1 MIGVA
6 AIGGGSGDVATVCA
20 TGGRAVDRRAA
31 SVDDRPMDARAG
43 RWARVSVGAGALVL
57 LLTVLSAVVHPAR
70 ACGGLSDRYP
80 PIIAFELARDGADLA
95 ALFGGPGACRD
106 RLIAAMDLANVIDLA
121 AFLPAYALF
130 LAAWF
135 RCRRGGA
142 PAAARWGVAIVVGA
156 ALADVLENVCL
167 LALTPGLDPASPW
180 LARLPWVTG
189 VKWLGL
195 GAAAAVAA
203 TIFARGGRWSRVG
216 AALCALAPVATV
228 LATLAPA
235 RFGPVVSLG
244 VAAGWLACLIDAA
257 RRARVTAPA
266 A

>member
-1 MIGVA
+1 
-6 AIGGGSGDVATVCA
+6 
-20 TGGRAVDRRAA
+20 
-31 SVDDRPMDARAG
+31 
-43 RWARVSVGAGALVL
+43 VSVAAGALVL

-80 PIIAFELARDGADLA
+80 PIIAFELARDGRDLT

-156 ALADVLENVCL
+156 ALADVLENV
-167 LALTPGLDPASPW
+167 GHRRQV
-180 LARLPWVTG
+180 ARAG
-189 VKWLGL
+189 RGR
-195 GAAAAVAA
+195 
-203 TIFARGGRWSRVG
+203 RGGRDDLRARRALEPGGRG
-216 AALCALAPVATV
+216 AVRAGAGGHRPGDARARALRP
-228 LATLAPA
+228 
-235 RFGPVVSLG
+235 GG
-244 VAAGWLACLIDAA
+244 VARRGRGLARVPDRRGPPRARHGSGSVARSAVASASAASSVAGAVPAA
-257 RRARVTAPA
+257 RRVRCHAS
-266 A
+266 

>member
-1 MIGVA
+1 
-6 AIGGGSGDVATVCA
+6 
-20 TGGRAVDRRAA
+20 
-31 SVDDRPMDARAG
+31 MDARAR
-43 RWARVSVGAGALVL
+43 RWARVSVGAGAVVL
-57 LLTVLSAVVHPAR
+57 LLAVVSALLPQPR
-70 ACGGLSDRYP
+70 PCGDLPDRYP
-80 PIIAFELARDGADLA
+80 PIIAFELARDGRDLV
-95 ALFGGPGACRD
+95 ALFGPPGACRD
-106 RLIAAMDLANVIDLA
+106 RMVAAMDTANVVDLA

-135 RCRRGGA
+135 ACRRGAA
-142 PAAARWGVAIVVGA
+142 PRAARLGAAIVVGA

-195 GAAAAVAA
+195 GAAATVAA
-203 TIFARGGRWSRVG
+203 AIHARGGRWGRLG
-216 AALCALAPVATV
+216 AALCALAPLATV
-228 LATLAPA
+228 AATIDPPG
-235 RFGPVVSLG
+235 FGPVVSLG
-244 VAAGWLACLIDAA
+244 VAAGWIACLVDAA

>member
-1 MIGVA
+1 
-6 AIGGGSGDVATVCA
+6 
-20 TGGRAVDRRAA
+20 
-31 SVDDRPMDARAG
+31 MDARAR
-43 RWARVSVGAGALVL
+43 RWARVSVGAGAVVL
-57 LLTVLSAVVHPAR
+57 LLTVLSALVQPAR
-70 ACGGLSDRYP
+70 ACGGLSERYP
-80 PIIAFELARDGADLA
+80 PIIAFELARDGRDLA
-95 ALFGGPGACRD
+95 ALFGPPGACRD
-106 RLIAAMDLANVIDLA
+106 RLVAAMDLANVVDLA

-135 RCRRGGA
+135 ACRRGAA
-142 PAAARWGVAIVVGA
+142 PRAARLGGTIVVAA

-167 LALTPGLDPASPW
+167 MALTPELDPASPW

-203 TIFARGGRWSRVG
+203 AIHARGGRWGRIG
-216 AALCALAPVATV
+216 AGLCALAPLATV
-228 LATLAPA
+228 AATIDPP

-244 VAAGWLACLIDAA
+244 VAAGWIACLVDAA

>member
-1 MIGVA
+1 MAKWTAFPHDA
-6 AIGGGSGDVATVCA
+6 ADYSYDT
-20 TGGRAVDRRAA
+20 AA
-31 SVDDRPMDARAG
+31 LKKK
-43 RWARVSVGAGALVL
+43 WARLHAGDAEPLPTDAKVLAAWALFHAGQFQKA
-57 LLTVLSAVVHPAR
+57 TEA
-70 ACGGLSDRYP
+70 GLKAGDAGLVFEASP
-80 PIIAFELARDGADLA
+80 LAFELARDGRDLT

-142 PAAARWGVAIVVGA
+142 PAAARWGVAIVIGA

-216 AALCALAPVATV
+216 AALCALAPAATIA
-228 LATLAPA
+228 ATLAPA

-244 VAAGWLACLIDAA
+244 VAAGWLACLVDAA